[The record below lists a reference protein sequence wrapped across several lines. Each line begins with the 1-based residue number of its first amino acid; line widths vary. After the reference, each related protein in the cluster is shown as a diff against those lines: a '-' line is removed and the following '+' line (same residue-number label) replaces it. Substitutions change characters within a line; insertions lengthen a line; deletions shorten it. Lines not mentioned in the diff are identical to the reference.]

1 MAPHDRAIGPHYPP
15 SPLSRLLYLALVVA
29 ANGSARS
36 LAGPTLA
43 AEPTIS
49 GPAVV
54 GGELFGN
61 RGLWQSTKDIT
72 YSYQWLQCK
81 KTPRRLLV
89 RNLPE
94 HRRRDGYDLH
104 GALG

>member
-1 MAPHDRAIGPHYPP
+1 MAPSP
-15 SPLSRLLYLALVVA
+15 SGHRIRIPTLAAFALALLALIVA
-29 ANGSARS
+29 ASGSARS
-36 LAGPTLA
+36 LAGPTVA

-49 GPAVV
+49 GPAVI

-89 RNLPE
+89 RNVPE